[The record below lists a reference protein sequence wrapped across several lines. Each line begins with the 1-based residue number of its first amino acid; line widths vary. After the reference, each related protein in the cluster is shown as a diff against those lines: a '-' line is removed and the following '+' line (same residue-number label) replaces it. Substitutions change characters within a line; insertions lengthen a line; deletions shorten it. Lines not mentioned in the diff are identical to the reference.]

1 MTLIRSIN
9 VYHSVFLFSIPWHL
23 LEASLFD
30 VAFISITWYTRA
42 LYGSIIVM
50 VFYIGA
56 CAK

>member
-1 MTLIRSIN
+1 MFII
-9 VYHSVFLFSIPWHL
+9 VFFYFVIPWHL

-30 VAFISITWYTRA
+30 VAFISITRYTRA